1 MGDAMKPHPYAKGDK
16 RSSESVRRSRV
27 AALRHRLWQAER
39 IGWPALAESFRRD
52 LRAMG
57 EHA

>member
-1 MGDAMKPHPYAKGDK
+1 MGDAVKPHPYAKGDK
-16 RSSESVRRSRV
+16 RSPESVRNSKL
-27 AALRHRLWQAER
+27 AALRHRLRQAEL

-57 EHA
+57 VKA

>member
-1 MGDAMKPHPYAKGDK
+1 MKPHPHRKRDK
-16 RSSESVRRSRV
+16 KSPESLRKHLISVMRR
-27 AALRHRLWQAER
+27 RLWQAER

-57 EHA
+57 VEA